1 MWVKQYFW
9 FSYIQLDFVQLVI
22 AFINFQYYE
31 TVISLLVKIAEGMLQ
46 ETGYQNEL
54 CFVIFIACPQY
65 IIVVLTT
72 LVHLNVFFQG
82 INIQLVTYIIL
93 VFQYFVKFLILQKVY
108 ILIKASNTQ
117 LAPRNRNIFH
127 KLFEDFNT
135 KQQQV

>member
-31 TVISLLVKIAEGMLQ
+31 SVISLLVKIAGGMLQ